1 MVNLMAKKILLIVEG
16 GTDEPAFFKY
26 LFNTCYRRG
35 QYEFFSYNTN
45 VHVLAQCLYEDY
57 PDFDT
62 TEIEIKSVLAVKEKD
77 LLRKKILLDTYTDVY
92 LIFDFDPQHNDPH
105 FDLVKRMLKYFNDP
119 TDHGKLYINY
129 PMMQSYKHFS
139 KLPDPSFV
147 ERSFNFTNV
156 NVSSYKELVG
166 KESGYTDL
174 KKYDYKIFYSL
185 AVHHLKKLN
194 YILKQR
200 FTVPAENEYENIDF
214 VDVYAYEEDLFT
226 KSRLVAVLNTCI
238 FVLCDFAPN
247 KFFRFI
253 ESRATELYI

>member
-1 MVNLMAKKILLIVEG
+1 MAKKILLIVEG
-16 GTDEPAFFKY
+16 QTDEPAFFKC
-26 LFNTCYRRG
+26 LFNTCYRHG
-35 QYEFFSYNTN
+35 LYEVFSYNTN
-45 VHVLAQCLYEDY
+45 VHVLAQYLHEEY

-77 LLRKKILLDTYTDVY
+77 LQRKKILLDTYTDVY
-92 LIFDFDPQHNDPH
+92 LIFDFDPQHNATH

-129 PMMQSYKHFS
+129 PMMQSYKHFP
-139 KLPDPSFV
+139 KLPDPSFA
-147 ERSFNFTNV
+147 ERRFCFEDANG
-156 NVSSYKELVG
+156 SSYKQLVG

-174 KKYDYKIFYSL
+174 RKYNYKIFYSL

-200 FTVPAENEYENIDF
+200 FTTPSGNEYENLDF
-214 VDVYAYEEDLFT
+214 VDVYAYEEELFT
-226 KSRLVAVLNTCI
+226 KSRVVAVLNTCI
-238 FVLCDFAPN
+238 FVLCDFAPQ

-253 ESRATELYI
+253 ESRAMELYI